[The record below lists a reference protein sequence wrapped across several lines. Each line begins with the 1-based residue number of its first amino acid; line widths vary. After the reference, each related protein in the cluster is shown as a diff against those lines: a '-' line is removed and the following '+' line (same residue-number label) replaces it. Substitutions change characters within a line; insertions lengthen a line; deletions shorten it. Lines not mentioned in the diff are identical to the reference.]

1 MTLLNLKKYEKIY
14 FVCSGNI
21 IRSALS
27 ELYLDHLLD
36 DRSNVS
42 IRSFGTT
49 YHNTTIHYKAKEFLT
64 ELGISTG
71 NFTPTHISEI
81 SLDDES
87 IVFGMTKE
95 HLHLINI
102 QWEGFLNSYL
112 LSEVNNEI
120 IEIADPYFANNQE
133 LAFKKAFEQ
142 IVTYV
147 DNIYNEIG

>member
-1 MTLLNLKKYEKIY
+1 MNLKKFEKIY

-21 IRSALS
+21 IRSAFA

-49 YHNTTIHYKAKEFLT
+49 YHNTTIHYKAKEYLA

-81 SLDDES
+81 SLDGKA
-87 IVFGMTKE
+87 IVLGMTKE
-95 HLHLINI
+95 HLHLVNVH
-102 QWEGFLNSYL
+102 WEGFPNSFL
-112 LSEVNNEI
+112 LSEISNEI

-147 DNIYNEIG
+147 DNIYKEIR